1 MFLRRKQPGP
11 LGWKIHKILTW
22 IAIPSLNL
30 AFEVVII
37 IYLCG
42 NFYVSG
48 CLGLEV
54 TICWKSTVRK
64 PTVDWKIVK
73 NQAFDRFSRNLLY
86 WKCCYYPIMLIC
98 DNFLLSICFG
108 LKTTHF
114 WKLRK
119 SPKAHFIYKNCKNF
133 ICNLIRSQPAGFQP
147 LILSFICANFL
158 VSDYFGLDA
167 TEFEN

>member
-86 WKCCYYPIMLIC
+86 WKCW
-98 DNFLLSICFG
+98 LLCWFVTIFYFQFASV
-108 LKTTHF
+108 
-114 WKLRK
+114 WKR
-119 SPKAHFIYKNCKNF
+119 HI
-133 ICNLIRSQPAGFQP
+133 
-147 LILSFICANFL
+147 
-158 VSDYFGLDA
+158 
-167 TEFEN
+167 FENCQQLTLFKKIVKTLFVTWLGHNLQDFSPWFLALFAPIFLFLTTSV